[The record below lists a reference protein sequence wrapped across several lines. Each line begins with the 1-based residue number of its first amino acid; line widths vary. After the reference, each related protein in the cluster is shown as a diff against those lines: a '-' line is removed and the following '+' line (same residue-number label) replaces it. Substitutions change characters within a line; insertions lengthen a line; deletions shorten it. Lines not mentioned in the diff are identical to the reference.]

1 VEDESAPGSVNF
13 FGPDRL
19 GDVRRLF
26 VLVSSIVFV
35 DAMLFGTLSPLI
47 PGYAEQYDLS
57 KAGAGVL
64 AGAFGAGALLGG
76 IPGGL
81 AAARF
86 GPKSAVVL
94 GLALLAAACVL
105 FAVAGSA
112 EALGIARFVQGFSS
126 TVTWAGALAWA
137 TVSSPRERRGEVIGS
152 VFGIAVF
159 GAIVGPMVGGTAE
172 AVGIRASFFV
182 VGAAA
187 AALALWAA
195 VSPRPA
201 AEEPTRGGLGRAF
214 RDPRFLGG
222 LWLNTLPALL
232 FGTLLLLVPLTLGEH
247 GFSALAIGAVFL
259 VSGAIEVTVNP
270 LVGRLSDRRGLLLP
284 IRVALAAGI
293 VVAAALAT
301 ARGPVLLI
309 ALVCAAAVAWGGFYT
324 PGMTLTSHRAEAV
337 GLSQGLAFGVMNSA
351 WAAGNLAGPAVGGAV
366 AHAWGDAVPY
376 LAGGV
381 LCLVTLL
388 AAQRVAMYS
397 GARA

>member
-1 VEDESAPGSVNF
+1 MEDESAPGSVNF
-13 FGPDRL
+13 FGPARL
-19 GDVRRLF
+19 GDVRRLL

-47 PGYAEQYDLS
+47 PGYAEQYALS

-137 TVSSPRERRGEVIGS
+137 TVSSPRERRGEVIGA
-152 VFGIAVF
+152 VFGTAVF
-159 GAIVGPMVGGTAE
+159 GAIVGPMVGGTAD
-172 AVGIRASFFV
+172 AVGIRTSFFV
-182 VGAAA
+182 VGAVAA
-187 AALALWAA
+187 VLALWAV
-195 VSPRPA
+195 VSPRPP

-232 FGTLLLLVPLTLGEH
+232 FGTLLLLVPLALGEH

-259 VSGAIEVTVNP
+259 ASGAIEVTVNP

-293 VVAAALAT
+293 VVAAALAA

-376 LAGGV
+376 LAGGA
-381 LCLVTLL
+381 LCFLTLL
-388 AAQRVAMYS
+388 AAQRVAMRS

>member
-1 VEDESAPGSVNF
+1 MEDESAPGSVNF

-19 GDVRRLF
+19 GDVRRLL

-35 DAMLFGTLSPLI
+35 DAVLFGTLSPLI

-86 GPKSAVVL
+86 GPKSAVVT

-112 EALGIARFVQGFSS
+112 EALGIARLVQGFSS

-159 GAIVGPMVGGTAE
+159 GAIVGPMVGGTAD
-172 AVGIRASFFV
+172 AVGVRASFLA
-182 VGAAA
+182 VGAVA

-195 VSPRPA
+195 VSPRPP

-232 FGTLLLLVPLTLGEH
+232 FGILLLLVPLALDEH

-259 VSGAIEVTVNP
+259 ASGAIEVMVNP
-270 LVGRLSDRRGLLLP
+270 LVGRLADPPRAAVADQGLPWAPGRRP
-284 IRVALAAGI
+284 AALAA
-293 VVAAALAT
+293 T
-301 ARGPVLLI
+301 REPVLLI
-309 ALVCAAAVAWGGFYT
+309 VLVCAAARGLGRLLHAGHHAHVT
-324 PGMTLTSHRAEAV
+324 PAARPD
-337 GLSQGLAFGVMNSA
+337 SQGLAFGVMNSA
-351 WAAGNLAGPAVGGAV
+351 WAAGNLAAGRASGGAV

-376 LAGGV
+376 LV
-381 LCLVTLL
+381 
-388 AAQRVAMYS
+388 AARSAS
-397 GARA
+397 

>member
-1 VEDESAPGSVNF
+1 M
-13 FGPDRL
+13 
-19 GDVRRLF
+19 RRLL
-26 VLVSSIVFV
+26 VLVSAIVFV

-47 PGYAEQYDLS
+47 PGYTDEYDLS

-76 IPGGL
+76 VPGGL

-86 GPKSAVVL
+86 GPKSAVVF
-94 GLALLAAACVL
+94 GLALLAAACFL

-137 TVSSPRERRGEVIGS
+137 TVGSPRERRGEVIGS

-159 GAIVGPMVGGTAE
+159 GAIVGPMIGGTAD
-172 AVGIRASFFV
+172 AVGIRASFLG
-182 VGAAA
+182 VGAVA
-187 AALALWAA
+187 AALAAWA
-195 VSPRPA
+195 VVTSRPQ

-232 FGTLLLLVPLTLGEH
+232 FGTMLLLVPLALDEH

-259 VSGAIEVTVNP
+259 ASGAIEVAVNP
-270 LVGRLSDRRGLLLP
+270 LVGRLADRRGLLLP
-284 IRVALAAGI
+284 IRVALAAGV
-293 VVAAALAT
+293 VVAGALAAT
-301 ARGPVLLI
+301 REPALLI
-309 ALVCAAAVAWGGFYT
+309 VLVCAAAVAWGGFYT
-324 PGMTLTSHRAEAV
+324 PAITLTSHRAEAV
-337 GLSQGLAFGVMNSA
+337 GLPQGLAFGVMNSA
-351 WAAGNLAGPAVGGAV
+351 WAAGNLAGPVAGGAV

-376 LAGGV
+376 LVGGA
-381 LCLVTLL
+381 LCLLTLL
-388 AAQRVAMYS
+388 AAQRVALRS
-397 GARA
+397 ATLELR